1 MRNQAVALV
10 TALVWLI
17 IGEGL
22 LLGLLPEVGRWLPSG
37 ALETATGA
45 SSTDVLPV
53 WAGALLLLLGYGAAM
68 TLAAV
73 PVDSRRDVG

>member
-53 WAGALLLLLGYGAAM
+53 WAGALLLGYGAAM